1 MNRDEFLLHYRPAIV
16 IENPESIA
24 EDLSKFQ
31 NFTLRAVL
39 KLQNDV
45 LVRICTDFLQKNY
58 KNFSQQQSLDKV
70 KLLQQALKSN
80 IQLKTML
87 FGVIAGFL
95 TSEELDFYLQ
105 NASEINKRLSAFIFK
120 RVSEQL

>member
-80 IQLKTML
+80 IQLKTLL

>member
-1 MNRDEFLLHYRPAIV
+1 MTRDEFLLHYRPAIV
-16 IENPESIA
+16 IENPESIT

-31 NFTLRAVL
+31 NLTLRAVL

-45 LVRICTDFLQKNY
+45 LVRICIDFLQKNY

-80 IQLKTML
+80 IQLKTLL
-87 FGVIAGFL
+87 FGIIAGFL

>member
-1 MNRDEFLLHYRPAIV
+1 MNRDEFLLANRPAIA
-16 IENPESIA
+16 IENPESIT
-24 EDLSKFQ
+24 EDLNRFQ

-45 LVRICTDFLQKNY
+45 LVRICVDFLQKNY

-80 IQLKTML
+80 IQLKTLL

-105 NASEINKRLSAFIFK
+105 NISEINKRLSAFIFK

>member
-87 FGVIAGFL
+87 FGIIAGFL

>member
-1 MNRDEFLLHYRPAIV
+1 
-16 IENPESIA
+16 
-24 EDLSKFQ
+24 
-31 NFTLRAVL
+31 LRAVL
-39 KLQNDV
+39 KLQTDV

-80 IQLKTML
+80 IQLKTLL
-87 FGVIAGFL
+87 FGVIVGFL

-105 NASEINKRLSAFIFK
+105 NASEINKRLSTFIFK

>member
-1 MNRDEFLLHYRPAIV
+1 MNRDKFLLDNRPAIA
-16 IENPESIA
+16 IENPESII
-24 EDLSKFQ
+24 EDLSRFQ

-45 LVRICTDFLQKNY
+45 LARICVDFLQKNY

-80 IQLKTML
+80 IQLKTLL

-105 NASEINKRLSAFIFK
+105 NTSEINKRLSAFIFK

>member
-16 IENPESIA
+16 IENPESIT

-80 IQLKTML
+80 IQLKTLL

>member
-1 MNRDEFLLHYRPAIV
+1 MNRDEFLLANRPTIA
-16 IENPESIA
+16 IENPESIT
-24 EDLSKFQ
+24 EDLSRFQ

-45 LVRICTDFLQKNY
+45 LARICVDFLQKNY

-80 IQLKTML
+80 IQLKTLL

-105 NASEINKRLSAFIFK
+105 NTSEINKRLSAFIFK

>member
-1 MNRDEFLLHYRPAIV
+1 MNRDEFLLHNRPEIV
-16 IENPESIA
+16 IENPESIR

-39 KLQNDV
+39 KVQNDV
-45 LVRICTDFLQKNY
+45 LLRICTDFLQKNY

-80 IQLKTML
+80 IQLKTLL

-95 TSEELDFYLQ
+95 TSQELDFYLQ

>member
-1 MNRDEFLLHYRPAIV
+1 MNRDEFLLHNRPEIAV
-16 IENPESIA
+16 ENPESIR

-45 LVRICTDFLQKNY
+45 LLRICTDFLQKNY

-80 IQLKTML
+80 IQLKTLL

-95 TSEELDFYLQ
+95 TSQELDFYLQ
-105 NASEINKRLSAFIFK
+105 NASEINKRLNAFIFK

>member
-16 IENPESIA
+16 IENPESIT

-39 KLQNDV
+39 KLQNEV
-45 LVRICTDFLQKNY
+45 LVRICIDFLQKNY

-80 IQLKTML
+80 IQLKTLL
-87 FGVIAGFL
+87 FGIIAGFL

>member
-16 IENPESIA
+16 IENPESIT

-80 IQLKTML
+80 IQLKTLL
-87 FGVIAGFL
+87 FGIIAGFL

>member
-1 MNRDEFLLHYRPAIV
+1 MNRDEFLLHNRPAIV
-16 IENPESIA
+16 IENPESIT

-31 NFTLRAVL
+31 NFTLRSVL

-45 LVRICTDFLQKNY
+45 LVRICIDFLQKNY

-80 IQLKTML
+80 IQLKTLL

-95 TSEELDFYLQ
+95 TSQELDFYLQ